1 MTDTGHHNQPQQLP
15 AGHQH
20 SLTGRLLRILW
31 RTLAWVFLTLFV
43 ALGALSAVLAT
54 HQGSHWLL
62 TQLSTLLNQGS
73 QRFEYQNAEGTFLRG
88 ISLNGVRWQQGDNT
102 VTIAQLHSRWNP
114 MTLLEGEFILESL
127 RIAGL
132 QIDRSAPAAPAQ
144 TAAPLIL
151 DNVLNTILP
160 LPVDIRL
167 NHARIDGAV
176 LRVGGQEFSLLSV
189 AVDGSLQGK
198 TLLIDEL
205 LVDSGE
211 VSLGASMELILE
223 NPYPITANIHWQT
236 AQPLLEGTVAP
247 SGQLAVTGD
256 LDQLSINHQLSGT
269 ANIHSTGSVT
279 LNLTQMLTARA
290 DNLTTAVDL
299 QHSLEATAIPG
310 LEQIVINSLTLVTQG
325 SLDSLVLSA
334 NADISASSSSGIT
347 VSTQLDARA
356 RLSGNRVVI
365 DELLMSTDSGALAVS
380 GELQWTQ
387 RIGAQGLTAALN
399 YQLDD
404 SAPDRYLEN
413 LPDNMSIRQL
423 SSRGELRLH
432 QSPEPGSLWQ
442 IAFATPQT
450 TALLN
455 GYELSGNGGF
465 NVDGQRWQINDFNLQ
480 NGNNRIEISALLDNL
495 NGDLQASLLINAPEP
510 GTFYPDL
517 KGQIS
522 GEAQVS
528 GTVQN
533 PVIDIDITAS
543 AIELGQMEAPQV
555 TITGQNRAGMN
566 ELEIRGSHL
575 RFVLGDQTETIE
587 QFMLRLRGQPDAH
600 NMLLLLDSSLARA
613 RINAD
618 GSLLDGGW
626 QGRLLSS
633 EIDSPLGNWQQT
645 APANAQWLAGEL
657 SIGNLCWL
665 MNTTRL
671 CAQASVS
678 GSDQLT
684 ASGSLTDFPLSAFNL
699 PETQQTLSQESGIVF
714 LTADPTLT
722 PLRLPISLPAG
733 MSVDGT
739 ASVQISAE
747 GPINLWREMSVNLS
761 ATSHGD
767 LYIRT
772 DIDSPADETDDLA
785 TPATV
790 SVNHFV
796 WPALQFEAT
805 QQNGNWQTRSQ
816 LSFFQQDT
824 DSLLTPMRGSATAN
838 ATMDIDQNL
847 SGQVQLQFE
856 DLGWLEG
863 LVPQIS
869 DVRGSLNGQLDL
881 GGTLSS
887 PHIRADLA
895 LDDAGLAV
903 QALGIDLRVRQT
915 TLISEGPDR
924 LVVNGIVESGEGSLN
939 FSSQIDRL
947 FSDTRALELQ
957 VAGSGF
963 TLANLPDLQLTVSP
977 DIRVT
982 GTSQAIHVSGQLL
995 VPLLNAQINT
1005 LPETAVDVS
1014 SDAVIIQS
1022 EPGAPLPN
1030 AALAQTT
1037 VIGQQ
1042 AALGGIPLSGEMR
1055 LVLGDNVRIAG
1066 FGLNAQV
1073 QGQLDISQLPDA
1085 APLTY
1090 GELEVVQGS
1099 FVTYGRT
1106 LDIEQGKLLFM
1117 GSFDNPAI
1125 DIRAVR
1131 EVENMR
1137 VGVQMNGTIRH
1148 INSRLFS
1155 VPTLADGDILS
1166 VMITGMPIAEIGTQ
1180 QDGNALIGAMTSLGI
1195 SQSQGITNQIQ
1206 KQLGLDAFSIN
1217 SSGDVNDSSLMLG
1230 KYITSRIF
1238 IRYAVG
1244 LFETENSL
1252 AIDYT
1257 VNDRVKLEAT
1267 SGQTQ
1272 SIDLTYTVEQ

>member
-1 MTDTGHHNQPQQLP
+1 VTDTGTNHHTQQLP
-15 AGHQH
+15 VGHQH
-20 SLTGRLLRILW
+20 SLTGRLLRMLW

-54 HQGSHWLL
+54 YQGSHWLL
-62 TQLSTLLNQGS
+62 TQLSTLLNTGS
-73 QRFEYQNAEGTFLRG
+73 QRFEYQSAEGTFLRG

-102 VTIAQLHSRWNP
+102 VSIAQLHSRWNP
-114 MTLLEGEFILESL
+114 MTLLEGEFIVESL

-132 QIDRSAPAAPAQ
+132 QIDLAAPATPAQ
-144 TAAPLIL
+144 ARAPLIL
-151 DNVLNTILP
+151 DSILNSVLP

-167 NHARIDGAV
+167 NNARIDGAV
-176 LRVGGQEFSLLSV
+176 LRFGGQEFSLLSLG
-189 AVDGSLQGK
+189 VDGSLQGQ
-198 TLLIDEL
+198 TLLINEL
-205 LVDSGE
+205 LLDSGQ
-211 VSLGASMELILE
+211 VSLDGGIELILQ
-223 NPYPITANIHWQT
+223 NPYPIMANIHWQT
-236 AQPLLEGTVAP
+236 EGPLLEGTVAP
-247 SGQLAVTGD
+247 SGQLAVTGN
-256 LDQLSINHQLSGT
+256 LDQMSINHQFSGP
-269 ANIHSTGSVT
+269 ASIHSTGSVT
-279 LNLTQMLTARA
+279 LNLAQMLNARA
-290 DNLTTAVDL
+290 DNLATAVDL
-299 QHSLEATAIPG
+299 QHSLAATTVPG

-325 SLDSLVLSA
+325 SLDAITLSA
-334 NADISASSSSGIT
+334 NADISASPSAGIT
-347 VSTQLDARA
+347 VSTQVDARA
-356 RLSGNRVVI
+356 RLNGNSVAI
-365 DELLMSTDSGALAVS
+365 DELVLSTDSGALAVS
-380 GELQWTQ
+380 GEVQWMQ
-387 RIGAQGLTAALN
+387 SIGAQGLTAALS

-413 LPDNMSIRQL
+413 LPDNMSIRNL
-423 SSRGELRLH
+423 SSRGELRL
-432 QSPEPGSLWQ
+432 QRSPEPGSLWQ
-442 IAFATPQT
+442 ITFATPRT

-465 NVDGQRWQINDFNLQ
+465 NVDGQRWQIDDFNLQ
-480 NGNNRIEISALLDNL
+480 NGSNRIEISGLLDNL
-495 NGDLQASLLINAPEP
+495 TGDLQAMLLIDAPEP
-510 GTFYPDL
+510 GAFYPDL
-517 KGQIS
+517 QGQIA
-522 GEAQVS
+522 GEARVS

-533 PVIDIDITAS
+533 PVIDINIS
-543 AIELGQMEAPQV
+543 ANSLQLGQMVAPQV
-555 TITGQNRAGMN
+555 TVTGQNRAGMN
-566 ELEIRGSHL
+566 ELEIRGSNL
-575 RFVLGDQTETIE
+575 RFMLGDQTETIE

-600 NMLLLLDSSLARA
+600 NMLLLLDSSLAQA

-633 EIDSPLGNWQQT
+633 DIDSPLGNWQQT
-645 APANAQWLAGEL
+645 DPANARLQAGEM

-665 MNTTRL
+665 MNATRL

-678 GSDQLT
+678 GANQLT
-684 ASGSLTDFPLSAFNL
+684 ASGTLTDFPLSAFNL
-699 PETQQTLSQESGIVF
+699 PQTEQTLSQESGLVF

-733 MSVDGT
+733 VAVDGA
-739 ASVQISAE
+739 ASLEFSAA
-747 GPINLWREMSVNLS
+747 GPIDAWREMSINLS
-761 ATSHGD
+761 ATSSGD

-772 DIDSPADETDDLA
+772 DVDIPPEDPDDA
-785 TPATV
+785 PATA

-824 DSLLTPMRGSATAN
+824 DSLLTPMRGSATAI
-838 ATMDIDQNL
+838 ATMDADQNL
-847 SGQVQLQFE
+847 SGQVQLQFD

-869 DVRGSLNGQLDL
+869 QVRGSLNGQLDL
-881 GGTLSS
+881 GGTLDT
-887 PHIRADLA
+887 PRLRADLA

-903 QALGIDLRVRQT
+903 QALGIDLRVLQT

-939 FSSQIDRL
+939 FSSQIDRM
-947 FSDTRALELQ
+947 FTETRALELQ
-957 VAGSGF
+957 LTGSDF
-963 TLANLPDLQLTVSP
+963 TLGNLPDLQLTVSP
-977 DIRVT
+977 DIRIT
-982 GTSQAIHVSGQLL
+982 GTSQAINVSGQLL

-1014 SDAVIIQS
+1014 SDTVIIQN
-1022 EPGAPLPN
+1022 ETGTPLRN
-1030 AALAQTT
+1030 AALA
-1037 VIGQQ
+1037 QQ

-1055 LVLGDNVRIAG
+1055 LVLGENVRVAG

-1099 FVTYGRT
+1099 FATYGRT
-1106 LDIEQGKLLFM
+1106 LSIEQGKLLFM
-1117 GSFDNPAI
+1117 GSYDNPAI

-1137 VGVQMNGTIRH
+1137 VGVQMNGTIRN
-1148 INSRLFS
+1148 INSSLFS
-1155 VPTLADGDILS
+1155 VPTLPDGDILS

-1195 SQSQGITNQIQ
+1195 SQSQGIANQIQ
-1206 KQLGLDAFSIN
+1206 NQLGLDAFSIN

-1230 KYITSRIF
+1230 KYITPRIF
-1238 IRYAVG
+1238 VRYAVG

>member
-1 MTDTGHHNQPQQLP
+1 MTDTGNNSHTQQLP

-20 SLTGRLLRILW
+20 SLTGRLLRMLW

-62 TQLSTLLNQGS
+62 TQLSSLLNNGS
-73 QRFEYQNAEGTFLRG
+73 QRFEYQSAEGTFLRG
-88 ISLNGVRWQQGDNT
+88 TSLNGVRWHQGDNT

-132 QIDRSAPAAPAQ
+132 QVDQAVPTAPAQ
-144 TAAPLIL
+144 ASDPVIL
-151 DNVLNTILP
+151 DNILNSVLP

-167 NHARIDGAV
+167 NNARIDGAV
-176 LRVGGQEFSLLSV
+176 LRVGGQEFSLLSLG
-189 AVDGSLQGK
+189 VDGSLQGQ
-198 TLLIDEL
+198 TLLVNEL
-205 LVDSGE
+205 QLDTGQ
-211 VSLGASMELILE
+211 VSLDVGLELTLQ
-223 NPYPITANIHWQT
+223 NPYPITADIHWHY

-256 LDQLSINHQLSGT
+256 LDQLSINHQLSGP
-269 ANIHSTGSVT
+269 ASVNSTGSVT
-279 LNLTQMLTARA
+279 LNLARMLNART
-290 DNLTTAVDL
+290 DNLATAVDL
-299 QHSLEATAIPG
+299 QHSLEATAVPG

-325 SLDSLVLSA
+325 ALDTLALSA
-334 NADISASSSSGIT
+334 NADTSASPSAGIT
-347 VSTQLDARA
+347 VSTQVDARA
-356 RLSGNRVVI
+356 RFSGNSVVI
-365 DELLMSTDSGALAVS
+365 DKLVLSTDTGALTVG
-380 GELQWTQ
+380 GEVQWTQ
-387 RIGAQGLTAALN
+387 GTGAQRLTATLS

-404 SAPDRYLEN
+404 SEPDRYLEN
-413 LPDNMSIRQL
+413 LPDNMSIRNL
-423 SSRGELRLH
+423 SSRGELRL
-432 QSPEPGSLWQ
+432 QLSPEPGALWQ

-465 NVDGQRWQINDFNLQ
+465 NVDGQRWQIDDFNLQ
-480 NGNNRIEISALLDNL
+480 NGTNRIEISGLLDNL
-495 NGDLQASLLINAPEP
+495 TGDLQATLLIDAPEP
-510 GTFYPDL
+510 GAFYPEL
-517 KGQIS
+517 QGQIA
-522 GEAQVS
+522 GEARVS
-528 GTVQN
+528 GTVQS
-533 PVIDIDITAS
+533 PVIDIGITAN
-543 AIELGQMEAPQV
+543 ALQLGQLVAPQV
-555 TITGQNRAGMN
+555 TVTGQNRAGMN
-566 ELEIRGSHL
+566 ELEIRGSNL
-575 RFVLGDQTETIE
+575 RFVLGNQTETIE
-587 QFMLRLRGQPDAH
+587 EFMLRLRGQPDAH
-600 NMLLLLDSSLARA
+600 NMLLLLDSSLAQA

-618 GSLLDGGW
+618 GSWLADGW

-645 APANAQWLAGEL
+645 APADMRVQAGVM
-657 SIGNLCWL
+657 SMGNLCWL
-665 MNTTRL
+665 MNDTRL

-678 GSDQLT
+678 GADQLT
-684 ASGSLTDFPLSAFNL
+684 ASASLTDFPLSAFNL
-699 PETQQTLSQESGIVF
+699 PQTEQTLSQESGIVF

-733 MSVDGT
+733 VAVDGS
-739 ASVQISAE
+739 ASLQISAA
-747 GPINLWREMSVNLS
+747 GPIDAWREMSINLS
-761 ATSHGD
+761 ATSDGD

-772 DIDSPADETDDLA
+772 DVDTQTEDPDDLV
-785 TPATV
+785 ATV
-790 SVNHFV
+790 AVNHFV
-796 WPALQFEAT
+796 WPSLQFEAT
-805 QQNGNWQTRSQ
+805 QLNESWQARSQ
-816 LSFFQQDT
+816 LSFFQQDA
-824 DSLLTPMRGSATAN
+824 DSLLTPMRGSSTAN
-838 ATMDIDQNL
+838 AMMDADQNL
-847 SGQVQLQFE
+847 SGQVQLQFD

-869 DVRGSLNGQLDL
+869 QVRGSLNGQLDL
-881 GGTLSS
+881 GGTLES
-887 PHIRADLA
+887 PRINADLA

-903 QALGIDLRVRQT
+903 QALGIDLRVLQT
-915 TLISEGPDR
+915 TLISDGPDR

-947 FSDTRALELQ
+947 FSETRALELQ
-957 VAGSGF
+957 VAGSDF
-963 TLANLPDLQLTVSP
+963 TLANLPDLQLSVSP
-977 DIRVT
+977 DIRVS
-982 GTSQAIHVSGQLL
+982 GTSQGINVSGQLL
-995 VPLLNAQINT
+995 VPLLDAQINT
-1005 LPETAVDVS
+1005 LPETAVDTS
-1014 SDAVIIQS
+1014 SDTVIIQS
-1022 EPGAPLPN
+1022 ESGAAVPN
-1030 AALAQTT
+1030 AALAK
-1037 VIGQQ
+1037 Q

-1055 LVLGDNVRIAG
+1055 LVLGENVSVAG

-1099 FVTYGRT
+1099 FATYGRT

-1117 GSFDNPAI
+1117 GSYDNPAI

-1137 VGVQMNGTIRH
+1137 VGVQMNGTIRN
-1148 INSRLFS
+1148 INSSLFS
-1155 VPTLADGDILS
+1155 VPTLPDGDILS

-1206 KQLGLDAFSIN
+1206 NQLGLDAFSIN
-1217 SSGDVNDSSLMLG
+1217 SSGDENDSSLMLG
-1230 KYITSRIF
+1230 KYITPRIF